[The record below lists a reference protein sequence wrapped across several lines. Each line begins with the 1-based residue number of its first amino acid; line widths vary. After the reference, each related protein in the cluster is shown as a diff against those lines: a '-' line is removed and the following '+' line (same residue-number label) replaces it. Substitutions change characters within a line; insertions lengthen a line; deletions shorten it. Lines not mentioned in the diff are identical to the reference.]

1 MSTGASRGAAA
12 HSLRAGLVAE
22 CWAGDLADGAR
33 IRGRYAA
40 TEPTKNIIT
49 HQDFRHVS
57 GTGPSIQRNW
67 NGTGRD
73 RIRFGPGQQLVL
85 VPANAPGAVND
96 HGKTLKL
103 GFKAASTDGLAKSLS
118 LGQATPGYVA
128 ATVPAGN
135 WAAIGST
142 ANVSGAWVFNSTVV
156 TVIKDAGNAK
166 DWFSLAGGP
175 YVFRCKADFG
185 ATAGF
190 DVSFTATATDNLV
203 AEIAAQLVTL
213 LNAALNTRNGTSG
226 VTYAAYASGTNAITI
241 TNSAIGVNPALG
253 LGKYSLTLTVKD
265 SVGVELTDQFHETQQ
280 ASASSATAALIWRM
294 PPDFDLDAD
303 YPQLYRTA
311 DLVAGA
317 LPDPSTEVRQGHW
330 FANYGFTGAA
340 ATGGAGKYLDNDA
353 GVARG
358 FLAVAG
364 TYSKMTMQV
373 LTAQME
379 RTTGTK
385 THWAGITDDE
395 TGITSSSWAL
405 NSYLN
410 TELAFQPDQSSAN
423 ESGLIDFYDK
433 GAQIL
438 THVVDTEGRV
448 RRELFLNEMSVLFD
462 HSSAPWAGVT
472 FKTGLWMNGS
482 TGSLIYDP
490 TSGLK
495 TRVYA
500 VRFWNRALTYRET
513 WQSVAEWRGEA
524 LLRGISL
531 GVIRYVVIIADAD
544 SLSAWRAG
552 AYDSWIYQNFRDADF
567 NGELIVVNCANG
579 GSGYDYLDGVGYEA
593 PNGTSESFQNF
604 ERIRVLPAI
613 RAAKQMG
620 AFVIVFR
627 ADGTNNKNQIKAGG
641 VAAYEAQ
648 LGDPSRAAIR
658 AAGADR
664 IFEHMTI
671 ARGGD
676 AAFDAY
682 RQALNARRFTL
693 VGGAI
698 DGVADITGTPMDS
711 YAEATAAMTTGSLY
725 FSTDGTHGTPL
736 GQGVRAAAAKTLI
749 LGAIPQTYGLREDGG
764 FELREDGGYEIRE

>member
-1 MSTGASRGAAA
+1 MSAGGSRGGAVHAF
-12 HSLRAGLVAE
+12 RDGLVAE
-22 CWAGDLADGAR
+22 CWASDLADGCR
-33 IRGRYAA
+33 IKGRYAT

-49 HQDFRHVS
+49 HQDFRHVT
-57 GTGPSIQRNW
+57 GTGAHIDRDW

-73 RIRFGPGQQLVL
+73 RLRFGPGQQVILI
-85 VPANAPGAVND
+85 PANAPGAVND
-96 HGKTLKL
+96 HGQTLKM
-103 GFKAASTDGLAKSLS
+103 GFKAAVVDGAAKALS
-118 LGQATPGYVA
+118 LGQSAPGYVA
-128 ATVPAGN
+128 ANVTETDF
-135 WAAIGST
+135 AAIGAT
-142 ANVSGAWVFNSTVV
+142 ANVTGQWVFNSTVA
-156 TVIKDAGNAK
+156 TVIRDAGNPK
-166 DWFSLAGGP
+166 DWFALAGGP
-175 YVFRCKADFG
+175 YVFRVKADFG
-185 ATAGF
+185 ATPGF
-190 DVSFTATATDNLV
+190 DVSFTATAGDNLV
-203 AEIAAQLVTL
+203 AEIAAQLVAL
-213 LNAALNTRNGTSG
+213 LNTALNTLNGTAG
-226 VTYAAYASGTNAITI
+226 VAYAAYTAGTNAITI
-241 TNSAIGVNPALG
+241 TNSVIGGNPALG
-253 LGKYSLTLTVKD
+253 LGKYTLTLTVKD
-265 SVGVELTDQFHETQQ
+265 AAGTELVDQFHELQH
-280 ASASSATAALIWRM
+280 ASASSTTAALIWRM
-294 PPDFDLDAD
+294 PPDFDLDVD
-303 YPQLYRTA
+303 FPQLYRTA

-317 LPDPSTEVRQGHW
+317 LPDPSTENRQGHW

-340 ATGGAGKYLDNDA
+340 STGGAGAYLDNDV

-358 FLAVAG
+358 FLGVAG
-364 TYSKMTMQV
+364 TYSKLTMQV

-395 TGITSSSWAL
+395 TGITSASWAL

-410 TELAFQPDQSSAN
+410 SELAFQPDQSSAN
-423 ESGLIDFYDK
+423 ESGLIDLSGK

-448 RRELFLNEMSVLFD
+448 RRELFLNGMSVLFD
-462 HSSAPWAGVT
+462 HSSPVWPGIT
-472 FKTGLWMNGS
+472 FKTGIWMNGS

-500 VRFWNRALTYRET
+500 VRFWGRALTYRET
-513 WQSVAEWRGEA
+513 WQSDAEWRGEA
-524 LLRGISL
+524 LVRGISL
-531 GVIRYVVIIADAD
+531 GAIRYVVIIADAD
-544 SLSAWRAG
+544 SLTAWRAG
-552 AYDSWIYQNFRDADF
+552 AYDSWIYQLFRDPDF

-604 ERIRVLPAI
+604 EAIRVLPAI

-648 LGDPSRAAIR
+648 LGDPSRADIR
-658 AAGADR
+658 AAGADA
-664 IFEHMTI
+664 IFEQMTI

-676 AAFDAY
+676 AAFEAY

-698 DGVADITGTPMDS
+698 DGVADITGTPLDS
-711 YAEATAAMTTGSLY
+711 QAEADAAMTTGSLY
-725 FSTDGTHGTPL
+725 FSVDGTHATPL
-736 GQGVRAAAAKTLI
+736 GQSGRAAPAKTLI
-749 LGAIPQTYGLREDGG
+749 LGAIPSTHGLREDGG
-764 FELREDGGYEIRE
+764 DELREDGGLELRE